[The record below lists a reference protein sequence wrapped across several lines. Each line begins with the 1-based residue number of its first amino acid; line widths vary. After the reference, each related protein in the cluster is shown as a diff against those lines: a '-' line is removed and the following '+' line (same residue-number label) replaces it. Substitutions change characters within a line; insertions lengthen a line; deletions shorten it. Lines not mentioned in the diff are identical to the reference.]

1 MIIIDQDP
9 DGFFERFVIVNAF
22 LVQKLIQVGE
32 GNTRVFHLTERPYN
46 HLSKKSLGI
55 IFGMILILYL
65 LSGTM

>member
-32 GNTRVFHLTERPYN
+32 GNTRVFH
-46 HLSKKSLGI
+46 
-55 IFGMILILYL
+55 
-65 LSGTM
+65 